1 VGEVD
6 LASFRALLSPDG
18 ERVLEEVAARGGA
31 DERTM
36 LGTLTALRRR
46 YDAGLVSAALTQVRL
61 RDRAQAKFGA
71 DAAGMYFTPAG
82 VEQATRAVVAER
94 HARRYADAGVLRV
107 LDLCCGIGGD
117 LVAFARAGLRVHGV
131 DRDPLTLEV
140 ARANAAALGVAEM
153 VTLGGGDVAEVPL
166 GGWPAA
172 LPLPRHVIMLG
183 TPNRPPRLARRL
195 QRLWPYRLVN
205 GECGRL
211 LARAEFFTGLPPMAV
226 PCTIV
231 AGTGGW
237 RGGWSPFGHDAH
249 DGVVAVAEAEMD
261 GPAFLAQVPVRH
273 TFMMNDRR
281 VRALLLN
288 ALDGVS
294 PSGAGREE
302 R

>member
-1 VGEVD
+1 VLLVHGMGRTPLSLFR
-6 LASFRALLSPDG
+6 LARH
-18 ERVLEEVAARGGA
+18 
-31 DERTM
+31 
-36 LGTLTALRRR
+36 LRR
-46 YDAGLVSAALTQVRL
+46 AGHRPRVVGYVTAVERFPTI
-61 RDRAQAKFGA
+61 RDRVRRRLEL
-71 DAAGMYFTPAG
+71 AAHSGRP
-82 VEQATRAVVAER
+82 
-94 HARRYADAGVLRV
+94 YAA
-107 LDLCCGIGGD
+107 IG
-117 LVAFARAGLRVHGV
+117 HS
-131 DRDPLTLEV
+131 
-140 ARANAAALGVAEM
+140 
-153 VTLGGGDVAEVPL
+153 LGGLLLRAAL

-237 RGGWSPFGHDAH
+237 RGGWSPFGHDAN

-261 GPAFLAQVPVRH
+261 GPAHLAQVPVRH

-288 ALDGVS
+288 ALDGVT
-294 PSGAGREE
+294 PSDAGREE
-302 R
+302 P